1 MGSGDFGSDGSVHWN
16 VKYSDASAD
25 PPKYVEHDDTKKHP
39 DKPGNDP
46 RPPIG
51 DGKAGSGLFRVTIR
65 CKDAAEAEK
74 LLNDAIARRQLA
86 SSSDVV
92 IDFPIK
98 AYRPNFPNPKNRN
111 EWEISVD
118 W

>member
-1 MGSGDFGSDGSVHWN
+1 MGGGDFGSDGSVHWN
-16 VKYSDASAD
+16 VKYSDNPAD
-25 PPKYVEHDDTKKHP
+25 PPDHLDYDDTKKHP
-39 DKPGNDP
+39 DKPGTDP

-51 DGKAGSGLFRVTIR
+51 DGKAGKGLFRVTIR
-65 CKDAAEAEK
+65 CKNAAEAAK
-74 LLNDAIARRQLA
+74 LLSDATARNQLA
-86 SSSDVV
+86 GSSDVV

-98 AYRPNFPNPKNRN
+98 PYKPKPPNPKNRN